1 MFDSTIE
8 VLDSFQD
15 ASNISLWSQTMQS
28 LLLLFTFDNI
38 EFIGQERFQ
47 KILGPL
53 VNQLERVSQHGEFFK
68 VSIDD

>member
-1 MFDSTIE
+1 VFDSTIE

-15 ASNISLWSQTMQS
+15 ASNLSLWSQTMQS

-53 VNQLERVSQHGEFFK
+53 VNQLERVPQHGEFFK